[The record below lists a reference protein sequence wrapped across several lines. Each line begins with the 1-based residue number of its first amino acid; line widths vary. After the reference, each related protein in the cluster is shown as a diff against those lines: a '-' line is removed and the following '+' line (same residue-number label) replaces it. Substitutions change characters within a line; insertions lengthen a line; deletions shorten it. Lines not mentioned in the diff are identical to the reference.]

1 MIALGSLGLRFS
13 FPTRWTRRNSIVGAS
28 SIPSSVSWK
37 LYKVSLVF
45 SPCLPRGFHKK
56 LQFQFAMILL
66 SFFLKPSKLDFPS
79 STSFCRLLT
88 LFFRPFI
95 SLKAVFRVPKGRG
108 AGGGGGRSPGA
119 LKCFSV
125 EPGAP
130 SLRYLEPSY
139 YFTVEPGA
147 LIKTFAAEPV
157 APNIKIRIFL
167 NTGIPVITCFLCCC

>member
-108 AGGGGGRSPGA
+108 AGGGGWPKPGSSKMFFSGARSPIA
-119 LKCFSV
+119 
-125 EPGAP
+125 
-130 SLRYLEPSY
+130 SLL
-139 YFTVEPGA
+139 GA
-147 LIKTFAAEPV
+147 LILFYCRAWGPHQNV
-157 APNIKIRIFL
+157 
-167 NTGIPVITCFLCCC
+167 CCGARSPEY